1 MQFISYLIA
10 AANVVSKGNFAF
22 WHVIGKL
29 YITGGQV
36 NGKKITNNAE
46 VFDVPSK
53 TGEVKALPPMVEPRR
68 WHTSAA
74 AGPFIFAFGGVNEQN
89 KEISSYEFYDSRTS
103 T

>member
-1 MQFISYLIA
+1 MQFISYSIA
-10 AANVVSKGNFAF
+10 GANVVTKGNFSF
-22 WHVIGKL
+22 WPVIGKL
-29 YITGGQV
+29 YITGGQI

-46 VFDVPSK
+46 VLDVPSQ

-74 AGPFIFAFGGVNEQN
+74 AGRFIFAFGGVNEQD
-89 KEISSYEFYDSRTS
+89 KEMSSCEFYDSRTN